1 MIEATVTV
9 SGSEEGAGGRVADG
23 GCVAPGDVVEAGD
36 AEATNGV
43 ATPEAF
49 GDDRGRPPVGADWQL
64 ASTVAIP
71 SPSARA
77 PRRTVRMPLERRLAL
92 ARYDLD
98 GQGREREGR

>member
-1 MIEATVTV
+1 VTV
-9 SGSEEGAGGRVADG
+9 SGSDEGAGGSVADG
-23 GCVAPGDVVEAGD
+23 GCVAPGDVVEA
-36 AEATNGV
+36 EATGGV

-98 GQGREREGR
+98 GQRR

>member
-9 SGSEEGAGGRVADG
+9 SGSEEGAGGNVAD
-23 GCVAPGDVVEAGD
+23 GCVAPGDVVEDGD
-36 AEATNGV
+36 AEATGGV

-77 PRRTVRMPLERRLAL
+77 PRRTVRMPVERRLAR

-98 GQGREREGR
+98 GQGGEREGR